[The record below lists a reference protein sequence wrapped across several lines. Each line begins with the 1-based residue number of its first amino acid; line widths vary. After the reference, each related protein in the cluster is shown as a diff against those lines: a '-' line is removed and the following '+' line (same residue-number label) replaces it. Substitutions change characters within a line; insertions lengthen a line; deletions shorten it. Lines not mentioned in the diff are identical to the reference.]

1 MVRDV
6 VVRPARPA
14 DAAGIAAV
22 YAPIVEQTV
31 ISFEETPPD
40 AEEFARRMSA
50 RPRLPWFVGEA
61 GGQVVGFAYAAQHRS
76 RAAYR
81 WSADVSIYLATQ
93 ARGQGLGRAL
103 YERLFA
109 DVRDLGYVSLF
120 AGVALPNDASVGLH
134 TALGFQPVG
143 SYRYVGY
150 KLGSWVDVGWWQ
162 LPLLDPPPHQP
173 AEPIE
178 WQPPA

>member
-1 MVRDV
+1 MTGDV

-22 YAPIVEQTV
+22 YAPIVEQSV
-31 ISFEETPPD
+31 ISFEATPPD
-40 AEEFARRMSA
+40 ADEFARRMAA

-81 WSADVSIYLATQ
+81 WSADCSVYLAGG
-93 ARGQGLGRAL
+93 ARGKGLGRAL

-109 DVRDLGYVSLF
+109 EVRELGYVSLF

-143 SYRYVGY
+143 IYRNVGH
-150 KLGSWVDVGWWQ
+150 KFGSWVDVGWWQ
-162 LPLLDPPPHQP
+162 LPLLDPPHQP

-178 WQPPA
+178 WQPPG